1 MSNARFAVIPLALA
15 LLVAAPLARATP
27 EVWARSYSLETQG
40 NSRGALEALE
50 SLPEAEHAGYLF
62 TLRHGWL
69 LYLAGRYD
77 ASVAAYRQA
86 AALTTE
92 SLEAP
97 LGELLPLLALRRWSE
112 AEQRARAV
120 LARDA
125 DNYLAT
131 RRLALALFGLGRF
144 DDAEQ
149 AYRAVSRRYPSDLE
163 MLSGIAWCQARRGHR
178 DEAAAMFR
186 SVLAVNPEDTTARA
200 GLTAMTTAEPAR

>member
-1 MSNARFAVIPLALA
+1 MSNARFVVIPLALA
-15 LLVAAPLARATP
+15 LLVVAPLAGATP
-27 EVWARSYSLETQG
+27 EAWARSYSLETQG

-97 LGELLPLLALRRWSE
+97 LGELIDRWLESRVDDSEVEARSADLLESLSNFTGGPGKIRMFTQSARHLGHQLSRLSRLPQW
-112 AEQRARAV
+112 Q
-120 LARDA
+120 
-125 DNYLAT
+125 
-131 RRLALALFGLGRF
+131 GRI
-144 DDAEQ
+144 EKITKREGGRIRNQ
-149 AYRAVSRRYPSDLE
+149 
-163 MLSGIAWCQARRGHR
+163 
-178 DEAAAMFR
+178 
-186 SVLAVNPEDTTARA
+186 AVNYWRLSPLRTN
-200 GLTAMTTAEPAR
+200 AE